1 MSLKKSLRTAG
12 KTISFRIAAGYS
24 LLFLVSCLIL
34 FAMAYLFVY
43 ATLTRQSRDSVLVEA
58 NNLSERYQ
66 SGGLAAFEEAVRDTY
81 NVQKWSPFLI
91 RTLTG
96 GGKTRKFYYPRQWRT
111 IDPAR
116 IPTENTA
123 DPGDLLTWK
132 LPGGATLTLVTVTL
146 SDGFRFQVGHHS
158 KYRDLVLVHFEQLFL
173 LGALPV
179 ILLAC
184 AGGLLLAHR
193 SLTPV
198 RQLIQTVTDI
208 DAGQYNARAPRSHSN
223 DELDELGRLFNK
235 MLHRI
240 STLINSMKSALD
252 TVAHDLRTPMTRF
265 RNKAETALVGPES
278 LTAYRDALTACIEES
293 DRILGMLNMLMD
305 ISEAESGTLTLNVR
319 DCDLSRLLTSV
330 ADMYAFV
337 AEEKGLRF
345 TATIAPE
352 VRVRVDP
359 ERISQMVANLLDNA
373 VKFTSGKGAVHL
385 AMSTQPDGF
394 CIQVTDTGVGIAPSE
409 IDMIWNRLYRNPAKG
424 HRGIG
429 LGLSL
434 VRAIVEAHN
443 GQIQVSP
450 NPGGGSVFDV
460 RLPVHATPPPENPS
474 KM

>member
-1 MSLKKSLRTAG
+1 MSLKKSLRAAG
-12 KTISFRIAAGYS
+12 KTISFRIAASYS

-43 ATLTRQSRDSVLVEA
+43 ATLTRQNRDSLVVET

-66 SGGLAAFEEAVRDTY
+66 SGGLAAFEEVVRDTY

-91 RTLTG
+91 RTLTAD
-96 GGKTRKFYYPRQWRT
+96 GKTRKLYYPRQWRT
-111 IDPAR
+111 IDPAS

-123 DPGDLLTWK
+123 HPGELFSWT

-158 KYRDLVLVHFEQLFL
+158 KYRDSVLVHFEQMFFF
-173 LGALPV
+173 GALPV

-184 AGGLLLAHR
+184 SGGLLLAHR
-193 SLTPV
+193 SLTPI
-198 RQLIQTVTDI
+198 RQLIQTLADI
-208 DAGQYNARAPRSHSN
+208 DDGQYDARAPRSHSN

-240 STLINSMKSALD
+240 NTLINSMKSALD

-265 RNKAETALVGPES
+265 RNKAETALVGPDS
-278 LTAYRDALTACIEES
+278 VSAYREALTACLEES
-293 DRILGMLNMLMD
+293 DRILGMLNMHMD
-305 ISEAESGTLTLNVR
+305 ISEAESGTLKLNVR
-319 DCDLSRLLTSV
+319 DCDLSLLLTSV

-337 AEEKGLRF
+337 AEEKDLGF
-345 TATIAPE
+345 TATIAPGIQAQ
-352 VRVRVDP
+352 VDP

-373 VKFTSGKGAVHL
+373 IKFTPSNGAVHL
-385 AMSTQPDGF
+385 AMAAGPDGVH
-394 CIQVTDTGVGIAPSE
+394 IQVTDTGVGIASSE
-409 IDMIWNRLYRNPAKG
+409 IDMIWNRLYRNPAQG
-424 HRGIG
+424 NRGIG

-434 VRAIVEAHN
+434 VRAIVDAHS

-460 RLPVHATPPPENPS
+460 RLPAH
-474 KM
+474 